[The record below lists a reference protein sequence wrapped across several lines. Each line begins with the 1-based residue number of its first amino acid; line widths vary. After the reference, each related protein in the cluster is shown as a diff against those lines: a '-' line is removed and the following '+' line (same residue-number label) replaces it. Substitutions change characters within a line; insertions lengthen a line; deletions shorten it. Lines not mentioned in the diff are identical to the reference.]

1 MFTVQKNILN
11 QLIHKYKSSL
21 LIDYYYQ
28 LSIKS
33 LIQKLIQNDPRILEM
48 VIFVEELGFLFSLK
62 FKVFFK
68 EFEFDAKA
76 NWFLVAVFSW
86 AKGGNI
92 SRQHESI

>member
-33 LIQKLIQNDPRILEM
+33 LIQNDPRILEM

-76 NWFLVAVFSW
+76 N
-86 AKGGNI
+86 
-92 SRQHESI
+92 